1 MRVCMNISQIDACSP
16 SASTHD
22 LAEYF
27 ALIAQ
32 CFSAYYNVYV
42 DKFTQAAVQV
52 RSVTALA
59 RILPGTCAGGD
70 TIIDSPVIGI
80 YR

>member
-1 MRVCMNISQIDACSP
+1 MDISQVDACSP

-22 LAEYF
+22 LAAYF
-27 ALIAQ
+27 GLIAQ

-52 RSVTALA
+52 RSVTALVP
-59 RILPGTCAGGD
+59 ILPGTCAGGD
-70 TIIDSPVIGI
+70 TFNHSPVIGI
-80 YR
+80 YT